1 MGDKLHQK
9 LAIGVDL
16 GTTYSCV
23 AVWQHGRA
31 EIIVNDQGN
40 RTTPSYV
47 AFTDTQRMVG
57 DAAKNLAAH
66 NPTNTIFDAKR
77 LIGRRFSDTHV
88 QSDINLWPFKV
99 ICGENDRPKIAV
111 NLKSQERQFLPE
123 EIPSMALAKMLE
135 IAEKYLGSTVKDAVV
150 TVPAY
155 FNDSQRQATKD
166 AGTIAGLNIMQ
177 IINEPTAAAIAY
189 GLDKKDRNI
198 FVFDLGGGTFDVSLV
213 AINKGDFQV
222 KAVGDDT
229 HLGGEDIDNRMVNYF
244 VEELKKKHK
253 KDISGNPKALR
264 RLRTSCEKAKRVLSS
279 TSVVDTIVAVDALHE
294 GDDFYSTITRAMFEE
309 LNKDLFAK
317 CLKITEK
324 CLSDANMDKRCIDE
338 VVLVGGSTR
347 IPKIQQLLQNFFNGK
362 DLCRSINPDEAV
374 AYGAAV
380 QAAIL
385 SGRGNDDLQGIVLR
399 DVTPLSLG
407 FEVYG
412 GPMKVVIPRN
422 TSMPTTKWVDNLTT
436 VRDNQ
441 ATIPLNVFQ
450 GERSMVK
457 DNNFLDTFYLTI
469 PPEPKGVPKLRI
481 CFSID
486 VNGILN
492 VSAEETKSGSKNQM
506 TIIKGKERLSKED
519 IERMVQEAEKYKAD
533 DERCKKKA
541 EAKNALEDCIY
552 NVKSAVKNEMSD
564 SEISPTYK
572 KMIEDAIEMVAL
584 KLVQVQELAEVD
596 VCEGEK
602 RKLESI
608 YNDIILRQSEDNAG
622 NVHPSADR
630 TDTVSEISLPFLHSR
645 QSPAAFRFWVSIITS
660 LSPPSLFVV
669 LRCSPFVYSLLRSEL
684 RALLVGLFATLIYF
698 CHFIRF
704 P

>member
-9 LAIGVDL
+9 LAIGIDL

-57 DAAKNLAAH
+57 DAAKNQAAH

-123 EIPSMALAKMLE
+123 EIPSMVLAKMLE

-166 AGTIAGLNIMQ
+166 AGTIAGLNVMQ

-189 GLDKKDRNI
+189 GLDKKDSYDYERNI

-213 AINKGDFQV
+213 AINKGDFKV
-222 KAVGDDT
+222 KAVDGDT

-244 VEELKKKHK
+244 VEELKKQHK
-253 KDISGNPKALR
+253 KDISDSPKALR
-264 RLRTSCEKAKRVLSS
+264 RLRTSCEGAKRVLSS
-279 TSVVDTIVAVDALHE
+279 TSVVDTIVEVDALYE
-294 GDDFYSTITRAMFEE
+294 GIDFYSTITRARFEE

-317 CLKITEK
+317 CLEIAEK
-324 CLSDANMDKRCIDE
+324 CLSDAKMDKRCIDE

-380 QAAIL
+380 QAAVL
-385 SGRGNDDLQGIVLR
+385 SGQGNGDLQGIVLR

-407 FEVYG
+407 FSKHG
-412 GPMKVVIPRN
+412 GLMVVVIPRN
-422 TSMPTTKWVDNLTT
+422 TSIPTTMWVDNYTS
-436 VRDNQ
+436 VYDNQ
-441 ATIPLNVFQ
+441 TSVSFNVYQ
-450 GERSMVK
+450 GERAMAK
-457 DNNFLDTFYLTI
+457 DNNLLDTFYLTI
-469 PPEPKGVPKLRI
+469 PPEPKGVPRFRI

-486 VNGILN
+486 VNGILS
-492 VSAEETKSGSKNQM
+492 VSAEETESGSKNQM
-506 TIIKGKERLSKED
+506 TIIKGKDRLSKED

-541 EAKNALEDCIY
+541 EAKNALEDYIY
-552 NVKSAVKNEMSD
+552 KIRAAVNIDAIGSGLSAAN
-564 SEISPTYK
+564 K
-572 KMIEDAIEMVAL
+572 KKIEDAIERAS
-584 KLVQVQELAEVD
+584 KLVDDQRLAEVD
-596 VCEGEK
+596 EYEHEM
-602 RKLESI
+602 RELERVF
-608 YNDIILRQSEDNAG
+608 NLIILK
-622 NVHPSADR
+622 PSQDF
-630 TDTVSEISLPFLHSR
+630 D
-645 QSPAAFRFWVSIITS
+645 
-660 LSPPSLFVV
+660 
-669 LRCSPFVYSLLRSEL
+669 
-684 RALLVGLFATLIYF
+684 G
-698 CHFIRF
+698 
-704 P
+704 